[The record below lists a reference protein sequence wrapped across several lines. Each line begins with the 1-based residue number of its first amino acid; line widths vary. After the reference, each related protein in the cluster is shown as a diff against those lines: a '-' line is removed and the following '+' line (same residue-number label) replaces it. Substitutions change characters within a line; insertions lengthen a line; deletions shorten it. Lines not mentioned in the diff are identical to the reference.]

1 MPKNNSTNK
10 SPRRGRERR
19 ARIRGEVRKQPDL
32 MKLSYTIQAMA
43 LAQAEKEA
51 QAQADARKKASS

>member
-1 MPKNNSTNK
+1 MPKNK

-19 ARIRGEVRKQPDL
+19 ARIRADVRTNPDL
-32 MKLSYTIQAMA
+32 TKIAYTIQALA

-51 QAQADARKKASS
+51 QAEIEAAKEKSS